1 MKLTLDTILSSCHL
15 NIEVNGV
22 RQDTIVEL
30 DTETGKARRY
40 KKDEDGKL
48 ERNGDELVLEDVT
61 FPLNKLHV
69 YLVKPE

>member
-40 KKDEDGKL
+40 KKDEEGKL
-48 ERNGDELVLEDVT
+48 ERNGDDLVLEDVT

-69 YLVKPE
+69 YLVKTE

>member
-48 ERNGDELVLEDVT
+48 ERNGDDLILEDVT

-69 YLVKPE
+69 YLVKPK

>member
-1 MKLTLDTILSSCHL
+1 MKLTLNTILSSCHL

-40 KKDEDGKL
+40 KKDEEGKL
-48 ERNGDELVLEDVT
+48 ERNGDDLILEDVT

-69 YLVKPE
+69 YLVKPK

>member
-40 KKDEDGKL
+40 KKDEEGKL
-48 ERNGDELVLEDVT
+48 ERNGDDLILEDVT

>member
-40 KKDEDGKL
+40 KKDEEGKL
-48 ERNGDELVLEDVT
+48 ERNGDDLVLEDVT

>member
-22 RQDTIVEL
+22 WPDTIVEL

-40 KKDEDGKL
+40 KKDEEGKL
-48 ERNGDELVLEDVT
+48 ERNGDDLILEDVT

-69 YLVKPE
+69 YLVKPK

>member
-22 RQDTIVEL
+22 RQDAIVEL

-40 KKDEDGKL
+40 KKDEKGKL
-48 ERNGDELVLEDVT
+48 ETVNGGLVLEAVT

>member
-1 MKLTLDTILSSCHL
+1 MKLTLDAILSSCHL

-40 KKDEDGKL
+40 KKDEEGKL
-48 ERNGDELVLEDVT
+48 ERNGDDLILEDVT

>member
-48 ERNGDELVLEDVT
+48 ERNGDDLILEDVT
-61 FPLNKLHV
+61 FPLDKLHV
-69 YLVKPE
+69 YLVKPK

>member
-30 DTETGKARRY
+30 DTETGKVRRY
-40 KKDEDGKL
+40 KKDEEGKL
-48 ERNGDELVLEDVT
+48 ERNGDDLILEDVT

>member
-1 MKLTLDTILSSCHL
+1 MRLTLDTVLSSCHL

-40 KKDEDGKL
+40 KKDEEGKL
-48 ERNGDELVLEDVT
+48 ERNGDDLILEDVT

>member
-40 KKDEDGKL
+40 KKDENGKL
-48 ERNGDELVLEDVT
+48 ERNGDELVIEDVT
-61 FPLNKLHV
+61 FPLDKLHV
-69 YLVKPE
+69 YLVKPK

>member
-48 ERNGDELVLEDVT
+48 ERNGDDLILEDVT